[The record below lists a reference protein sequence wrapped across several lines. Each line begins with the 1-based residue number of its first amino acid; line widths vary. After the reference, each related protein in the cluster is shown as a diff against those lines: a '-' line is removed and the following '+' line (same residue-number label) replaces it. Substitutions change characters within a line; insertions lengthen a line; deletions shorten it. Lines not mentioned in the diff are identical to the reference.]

1 MHAVN
6 VLGLLYCTHAALP
19 QMREG
24 GGGHIVNLSST
35 AGRSATA
42 GSAVY
47 NLTKFGVTGFSEA
60 LRQEALH
67 ANIRVT
73 CIEPGFVATELQ
85 AHNRDP
91 VIRRAIERERE
102 ETPKVLEAE
111 DIAETILYALCRP
124 EHVAVNEILV
134 RPTGQRR

>member
-1 MHAVN
+1 M
-6 VLGLLYCTHAALP
+6 LLARVACSIQA
-19 QMREG
+19 
-24 GGGHIVNLSST
+24 NL
-35 AGRSATA
+35 